1 MRRRLNPRN
10 FPLENKG
17 PCWSGADRSGTHS
30 FIKEICVLMGNEM
43 SWRGILKELGPAD
56 NWRQVHVYMFTDFCH
71 MSVSVGD
78 FNLVSLKRQRR
89 EMADGKTKGKEK
101 RDDDEGHFLHSSG
114 RGRGRNC
121 VLSLGICS
129 VTFFPNEL
137 SSHFGRMRLHAF
149 SIVLFRL
156 LDRPPH
162 HRLGSGVHPT
172 FALPPCIF
180 VRLRHIEIK
189 KESFSSTAEVG

>member
-78 FNLVSLKRQRR
+78 LILFPSRDKGGKWQMERR
-89 EMADGKTKGKEK
+89 KEK
-101 RDDDEGHFLHSSG
+101 RSETTTKDNFFIRVGEGGGEIASSLWG
-114 RGRGRNC
+114 
-121 VLSLGICS
+121 
-129 VTFFPNEL
+129 
-137 SSHFGRMRLHAF
+137 
-149 SIVLFRL
+149 
-156 LDRPPH
+156 
-162 HRLGSGVHPT
+162 
-172 FALPPCIF
+172 F
-180 VRLRHIEIK
+180 VP
-189 KESFSSTAEVG
+189 